1 MYRIFNLENNR
12 IKDQGLSALC
22 QNEYP
27 SLQKISLDDNAITIS
42 GVKHILFNKWKA
54 ETKVSLYAVESV
66 EHGYQLNVGESI
78 PLMKKIIEK
87 NNAN

>member
-42 GVKHILFNKWKA
+42 GVKHILLNKWKA
-54 ETKVSLYAVESV
+54 ETKVKLYSV
-66 EHGYQLNVGESI
+66 KYGYQLNVGESI